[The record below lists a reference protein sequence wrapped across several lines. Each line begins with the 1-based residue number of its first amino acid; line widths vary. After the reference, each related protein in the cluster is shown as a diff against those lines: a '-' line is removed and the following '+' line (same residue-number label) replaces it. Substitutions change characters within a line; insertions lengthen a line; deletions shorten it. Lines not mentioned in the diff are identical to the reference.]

1 LPYLGDVIVFA
12 VEAVEI
18 GGDLVV
24 LNRSFAH
31 VLVVGRVDQNHTL
44 AVRLMK
50 IEDSH
55 GVHAVDV
62 AVEVGYSVAVADALS
77 DSDQGDSYKESD
89 DQADLAVGD
98 VGSLRW

>member
-1 LPYLGDVIVFA
+1 
-12 VEAVEI
+12 
-18 GGDLVV
+18 
-24 LNRSFAH
+24 
-31 VLVVGRVDQNHTL
+31 
-44 AVRLMK
+44 MK